1 MRDKVFY
8 HSGQHGDSPVFDVFV
23 VLNDGRAAWKEA
35 RVRLSWRDEGSRSRS
50 GRDNQLSIRRRRR
63 YGRAVSIP
71 IKLYVGGG
79 GVCGQVHAQ
88 SQVQAPKRML
98 S

>member
-35 RVRLSWRDEGSRSRS
+35 RVRPSWRDEGSRSRS
-50 GRDNQLSIRRRRR
+50 GRDNQLSIR
-63 YGRAVSIP
+63 GRAVSIL

-79 GVCGQVHAQ
+79 GVCGQVHVQ
-88 SQVQAPKRML
+88 SRAQAP
-98 S
+98 